1 MPEAWIPWYPLRVY
15 PNTQKDWT
23 PRSFPE
29 EVPLMPVS
37 PYLDEM
43 MMTNVRQFQKPRFPN
58 DKRFQTKLCAE
69 VVNSVSKCGL
79 LRKMVMGYG
88 LLVSFA
94 PLPLPYDDHKM
105 EPKRLVSHK
114 TSIYLRAPLKQRTT
128 SSFLCASSQLSCWA
142 WILVGDVWNLVVW
155 VQNLVALQTVW

>member
-1 MPEAWIPWYPLRVY
+1 MPAAWIPWYPLRVY

-29 EVPLMPVS
+29 EVPLMVT

-43 MMTNVRQFQKPRFPN
+43 MMTNVRQFQILRFPN
-58 DKRFQTKLCAE
+58 DKRFQTKTLELSSQLLHQALQH
-69 VVNSVSKCGL
+69 VSKL
-79 LRKMVMGYG
+79 WVTQKDGYG
-88 LLVSFA
+88 VWLVGLFFA

-114 TSIYLRAPLKQRTT
+114 TSIYLRAPFKHRTT
-128 SSFLCASSQLSCWA
+128 SSFLCASS
-142 WILVGDVWNLVVW
+142 
-155 VQNLVALQTVW
+155 

>member
-15 PNTQKDWT
+15 PNTPKDWT

-43 MMTNVRQFQKPRFPN
+43 MMTNVRQFQIPRFPN
-58 DKRFQTKLCAE
+58 DKRFQTKTLCRSCE
-69 VVNSVSKCGL
+69 LSFKVVGYSERWLWG
-79 LRKMVMGYG
+79 MVCWS
-88 LLVSFA
+88 LFA
-94 PLPLPYDDHKM
+94 PLPLPCDDHKM

-114 TSIYLRAPLKQRTT
+114 TSIYLRALFKHRTT
-128 SSFLCASSQLSCWA
+128 SSFLCASS
-142 WILVGDVWNLVVW
+142 
-155 VQNLVALQTVW
+155 